1 MRYLLEI
8 QKSGYKAEDK
18 EAFVR
23 IEIDDRELD
32 YIMDQLKF
40 NQPVV
45 LVMEENIFCFSPMQ
59 CVFINISPIDEK

>member
-1 MRYLLEI
+1 MKYLLEI

>member
-1 MRYLLEI
+1 MKYLLEI

-18 EAFVR
+18 DAFVR
-23 IEIDDRELD
+23 IEIDNQELD

-45 LVMEENIFCFSPMQ
+45 LVMENNIFCFSPMQ

>member
-1 MRYLLEI
+1 MKYLLEI

-18 EAFVR
+18 EAFAR
-23 IEIDDRELD
+23 IEIDDQELD

-45 LVMEENIFCFSPMQ
+45 LVMENNIFCFSPMQ

>member
-1 MRYLLEI
+1 MKYLLEI

-18 EAFVR
+18 DAFVR
-23 IEIDDRELD
+23 IEINNEELD
-32 YIMDQLKF
+32 YIMEQLKF

-45 LVMEENIFCFSPMQ
+45 LVLENNIFCFSPLQ

>member
-18 EAFVR
+18 DAFVR
-23 IEIDDRELD
+23 IEIDNQELD